1 MYDDDTAALI
11 RSAPTLNGLNRE
23 RLPEQLSEAFAKI
36 AAARISLREG
46 AAVDDGVI
54 SLIGEMQRLALT
66 NEALVASAPTREDR
80 AAAAFVAGSAHQ
92 LCFNARNI
100 RRDAPTSSYLEP
112 RSISPEISAM
122 LLFLIAEA
130 TADSAELAARVT
142 LDDLPTIERTLVA
155 ALRSLARGELVA
167 VTSAAMPTRDAVV
180 GTDANAAAQALYFT
194 ILMGVRLL
202 AAELLRAENAEPGQA
217 INSFRAVQKLSLP
230 PIAEDD
236 KEWIRANLGAFGGP
250 YHLAS
255 LLIAVAGDLAES
267 AVTSIDPPDGVPGDK
282 WLKAM
287 KKVARTRPYLWRNHR
302 DAIKAGYL
310 EPAISAAVSFPTGAG
325 KSTLA
330 ELKINVALLRE
341 KKVIF
346 LAPTNA
352 LVGQTTRAL
361 RRAFKGA
368 NVGQERFDELGFLSD
383 EEELP
388 QIFVMTP
395 EACLAQMSIEPEV
408 FEDVGLLVFDE
419 CHLLHADDTGG
430 RRALDAMLCVL
441 NFAALVPEA
450 DFLLLSAMM
459 KNTDEI
465 AGWVKEMTGR
475 ECLPLSLPW
484 KPTRQLRGCVVY
496 PQETVTELEAG
507 LRKAHLAKKTKS
519 PSTKDKAA
527 LLSTPLA
534 FFGLKQTWATKRK
547 IDYSLVSLLAEEVH
561 LSASSQYWGLTP
573 NAGMVSSKVAA
584 AAATNGI
591 KTLIFF
597 QTIPNAVATKNRLV
611 DDLGKSHIALTE
623 DEKSWFDAVVLELG
637 SAEHGYLDIEDGK
650 LISPAV
656 VHHGLLLPEERE
668 LCESLF
674 QRPDGA
680 LIMSATPTVAQGMN
694 FPSELVIIAED
705 SRFEAGANKRE
716 VLEAQEL
723 LNAAGRAGRAGQNA
737 NGIVLVIPGRVVG
750 INLED
755 AKIGK
760 HWTTLQKVFGQSDQ
774 CLEID
779 DPLTMVLDRIH
790 SKATANEELQ
800 RYAIARLSSGGLEAS
815 LNKTLAGY
823 RARHNGKDD
832 WLASRVAAA
841 VAFHNEQAPETE
853 EDLTVH
859 QVSSTLGI
867 SLPVVQRLARDLTEE
882 VLTRNVTVTDWRV
895 WLFDWI
901 EANADLFD
909 QIFRPTTIN
918 ELFDGEFAAKE
929 ESKDR
934 AEQALPTLRA
944 LTRLWMRAEPL
955 NALQLALGTAPDK
968 LKACVD
974 ARRFALRVV
983 PELAYLFG
991 LPAFLLQRKA
1001 SVEGDQQNELPA
1013 ALVKLG
1019 SCIRHGYRSVEY
1031 AALAFY
1037 LRSEKLSRR
1046 QVHEQFALI
1055 KPHLKRAA
1063 ALETWDVTVSR
1074 VELAILAEMNGRAD
1088 FPL

>member
-1 MYDDDTAALI
+1 MYDDETAALI
-11 RSAPTLNGLNRE
+11 RSAPSLDGLNRE

-36 AAARISLREG
+36 VAARIRLRDG
-46 AAVDDGVI
+46 TAAEDDLI

-66 NEALVASAPTREDR
+66 NEALVASAPNREDR
-80 AAAAFVAGSAHQ
+80 EAAAFVAGSAHQ

-100 RRDAPTSSYLEP
+100 RRDSPTTSYLEP
-112 RSISPEISAM
+112 QSISPDLAAM

-130 TADSAELAARVT
+130 TADSSELAARIT
-142 LDDLPTIERTLVA
+142 LEGLPVIERTLVE
-155 ALRSLARGELVA
+155 ALRFLARGELVA
-167 VTSAAMPTRDAVV
+167 ITSAALPSRDAVV
-180 GTDANAAAQALYFT
+180 GTDAHAAAQALFYK
-194 ILMGVRLL
+194 ILVGVRLL
-202 AAELLRAENAEPGQA
+202 GTELLRADDAEPGQA
-217 INSFRAVQKLSLP
+217 IDTFRAVQKLSLP
-230 PIAEDD
+230 SIDEAD
-236 KEWIRANLGAFGGP
+236 KDWTRADFGAFAGP

-267 AVTSIDPPDGVPGDK
+267 AVTSIGPPGEVDGDK

-287 KKVARTRPYLWRNHR
+287 RKVARTRPYLWRNHR
-302 DAIKAGYL
+302 QAIEAGYL
-310 EPAISAAVSFPTGAG
+310 EPKTSAAVSFPTGAG

-330 ELKINVALLRE
+330 ELKINATLLRD

-361 RRAFKGA
+361 RRSFKGA

-383 EEELP
+383 DEELP

-395 EACLAQMSIEPEV
+395 ESCLAQISIEPEV

-419 CHLLHADDTGG
+419 CHLLHADDSGG

-441 NFAALVPEA
+441 NFASLVPEA

-459 KNTDEI
+459 KNTEEI
-465 AGWVKEMTGR
+465 AAWVKEMTGR
-475 ECLPLSLPW
+475 ACLHLSLPW

-496 PQETVTELEAG
+496 SQETVAELEAG
-507 LRKAHLAKKTKS
+507 LRKAQVAGKTRA
-519 PSTKDKAA
+519 PSKKDKAVLA
-527 LLSTPLA
+527 SVPLA
-534 FFGLKQTWATKRK
+534 FFGLKQTWSTRQT
-547 IDYSLVSLLAEEVH
+547 IDSLVSLLAEEVQ
-561 LSASSQYWGLTP
+561 LSASAQYWGLTP
-573 NAGMVSSKVAA
+573 NAGVVATMIGAA
-584 AAATNGI
+584 AAASGI

-597 QTIPNAVATKNRLV
+597 QTIPNAVATKNRFV
-611 DDLGKSHIALTE
+611 DELGKSEITLTK
-623 DEKSWFDAVVLELG
+623 DEKSWFDATVLELG
-637 SAEHGYLDIEDGK
+637 DAEHGYLDIEDGK

-680 LIMSATPTVAQGMN
+680 SIMSATPTVAQGMN

-705 SRFEAGANKRE
+705 SRFEADANKRE
-716 VLEAQEL
+716 VLEAKEL

-750 INLED
+750 IDLDD

-774 CLEID
+774 CLDID
-779 DPLTMVLDRIH
+779 DPLTAVLDRIH
-790 SKATANEELQ
+790 SKAAAGEDMQ
-800 RYAIARLSSGGLEAS
+800 RYAIARLSSGGLESS
-815 LNKTLAGY
+815 LKKTLAGF
-823 RARHNGKDD
+823 RARRSGKDD
-832 WLASRVAAA
+832 WLAKRVASA
-841 VAFHNEQAPETE
+841 VAFHENQAPETDE
-853 EDLTVH
+853 ELAVH

-867 SLPVVQRLARDLTEE
+867 ALPVVQRLAHDLTEA
-882 VLTRNVTVTDWRV
+882 VLEQNATVKEWRV
-895 WLFDWI
+895 WLFDWV
-901 EANADLFD
+901 AKNADLFD

-918 ELFDGEFAAKE
+918 ELFDGSFAAKTD
-929 ESKDR
+929 STDR
-934 AEQALPTLRA
+934 AKTALPTLRN

-955 NALQLALGTAPDK
+955 SALQLAMGTDPKK

-991 LPAFLLQRKA
+991 LPSFLLKRKA
-1001 SVEGDQQNELPA
+1001 SETSEEPAELPA
-1013 ALVKLG
+1013 ALAKLG
-1019 SCIRHGYRSVEY
+1019 TCVRQGYRSVEY
-1031 AALAFY
+1031 AALAY
-1037 LRSEKLSRR
+1037 SMRSEKLSRR
-1046 QVHEQFALI
+1046 QVHEQFT
-1055 KPHLKRAA
+1055 HLKPY
-1063 ALETWDVTVSR
+1063 LKGHTGSETWNTTVSR
-1074 VELAILAEMNGRAD
+1074 VETAIIAEINGRGEI
-1088 FPL
+1088 